1 MPELDRRDFLKYAT
15 RALLSVSGLLGLGGL
30 ARFFYFQTEPPRQ
43 TVFDLGPASD
53 YAVGTRTLLPDVP
66 AMLIHDE
73 SGFSALSLVCTHL
86 GCTVESETGELV
98 CPCHGSLF
106 DGQGQVVRGPA
117 STPLPVFQVET
128 TAEGNL
134 QLFLT

>member
-1 MPELDRRDFLKYAT
+1 MPELDRRDFLKHAT

-30 ARFFYFQTEPPRQ
+30 ARFFYFQTEPPSQ
-43 TVFDLGPASD
+43 TVFDLGPATA

-66 AMLIHDE
+66 AVLIHDE
-73 SGFSALSLVCTHL
+73 NGFSALSLVCTHL
-86 GCTVESETGELV
+86 GCTVESEASELV

-106 DGQGQVVRGPA
+106 DEQGNVVRGPA
-117 STPLPVFQVET
+117 SKPLPVLQVE
-128 TAEGNL
+128 ASADGNL